1 MTKEILERAKKLD
14 GDIETINM
22 LSRMLDCRQL
32 RIIND
37 VSGAVFRFVELDKDT
52 HDELLTAMKDVLTK
66 RKSLKIKE
74 FEEF

>member
-14 GDIETINM
+14 GDIETINK